1 MDAVLGQWRAT
12 YTPGD
17 WVLLS
22 GPTSLVLMEPPAPER
37 SGMVT
42 VLWEDVVA
50 SASMTDLASRLA
62 SYAFDTLPSFAAFFW
77 AGDGMRSLVRG
88 PVSVVDLETG
98 ATVARG
104 EGIQTWTEVGLD
116 SVRQVLVE
124 VDVDPEARLELPL
137 VVGAARASSVRLD
150 ATEAARVSSPQAY
163 AAEAPPAYAL
173 LAPPAYAAEEPQ
185 DGPRAENDPTVP
197 ADELPEAAPAP
208 ELLPGPST
216 EPLEDPFA
224 DEDGWA
230 AHEEVPGA
238 EGGPGPEPWAEEP
251 WEADAIPARALS
263 PDSVEE
269 MENAST
275 QLMVPPPQASPTE
288 LDPESQHS
296 MIMAVVCQYG
306 HASAQN
312 ATSCRICGSPIAP
325 QGPQLLPRPVLA
337 VLRSSNG
344 SATEVD
350 RAVLIGRAPSGQRSN
365 ARIPKLMTVPSPG
378 HDISRTHLEVAPEG
392 WSVVVTDLHST
403 NGTILVRPDAERS
416 PLPAGESVPVQLGS
430 VVELGDGISVLIDFP
445 Q

>member
-1 MDAVLGQWRAT
+1 MNAVLGQWRAT

-22 GPTSLVLMEPPAPER
+22 GPTSMVLMEPPAPER
-37 SGMVT
+37 SSLVT

-62 SYAFDTLPSFAAFFW
+62 AYPFDTLPSFAAFFW

-98 ATVARG
+98 DTVARG
-104 EGIQTWTEVGLD
+104 DGIQTWTEVGLD

-124 VDVDPEARLELPL
+124 TEAGPGTRLELPL
-137 VVGAARASSVRLD
+137 VVGAVHASSVRLD
-150 ATEAARVSSPQAY
+150 ANEAARVSSPQAY
-163 AAEAPPAYAL
+163 AAAPPPAYA
-173 LAPPAYAAEEPQ
+173 PEEPE
-185 DGPRAENDPTVP
+185 DGPPTHDDPVENDPTVP
-197 ADELPEAAPAP
+197 ADELPPAPPAP

-230 AHEEVPGA
+230 APEGVPGPDDESGPEQWA
-238 EGGPGPEPWAEEP
+238 GEPWGGP
-251 WEADAIPARALS
+251 DAVPARALS
-263 PDSVEE
+263 PDSAAE
-269 MENAST
+269 MENANT
-275 QLMVPPPQASPTE
+275 QLMVPPPHASPAE
-288 LDPESQHS
+288 PDPESQHS
-296 MIMAVVCQYG
+296 MIMAVVCQHG

-312 ATSCRICGSPIAP
+312 ATTCRICGSPITP

-365 ARIPKLMTVPSPG
+365 ARTPKLMTVPSPG

-403 NGTILVRPDAERS
+403 NGTILVRPDTERQ

-430 VVELGDGISVLIDFP
+430 VVELGDGITVLIDFP